1 MAHCMAVTVPL
12 TVKSLRQSGLA
23 DFISFASCAQ
33 PQATRINTD
42 PSEFSRPSSRKP
54 QRVSR
59 FRHLLEVYRLIL
71 VQNGVRDTMTAPKP
85 HLVRLGESCHNLA
98 LCGVCTVERAVIDE
112 RTS

>member
-1 MAHCMAVTVPL
+1 M
-12 TVKSLRQSGLA
+12 SG
-23 DFISFASCAQ
+23 
-33 PQATRINTD
+33 
-42 PSEFSRPSSRKP
+42 SRPQIARISADPAELSRLSSRNP

-59 FRHLLEVYRLIL
+59 FRHLLAAYRSIL